1 MVSLFRFFKN
11 ITLVCIA
18 SLSAFAAYGFDNTF
32 DSCVD
37 QLHSN
42 GGLSK
47 AEGRKHCIRG
57 ISQEVL
63 SCQNKKFLIDFLT
76 PQEAL
81 AVCKE
86 NPTPENFKNYNYY
99 KGTYEPMPANDQ
111 RKTVCSVTVNS
122 NDERE
127 AFRSELDP
135 TYYKWVELLPQNP
148 TGGFI
153 PRNNIWIKRACEQ
166 KIKCDIMVFSG
177 HFASTFLG
185 ESGFEVKLED
195 LTKFSCGS
203 DCKDLF
209 DSVSQVYLFGCN
221 TLSEK
226 NQDSRTPSEYRN
238 ILVEDGLTPHTA
250 QRIAARRYT
259 PYGMS
264 IREEIR
270 HVFPNAKQIFGYEG
284 PGPTGPSIKN
294 KLKTFIKTAYAP
306 NTTVAEVQS
315 IFKTTLGP
323 RMFAVSGLARTEH
336 SCLGSREVTSDQKLL
351 EIDGLKKYA
360 NKFGRE
366 LPIPTL
372 DLIFESEKKGL
383 ITPQQRQS
391 LSQALVGVV
400 SESKSANSKAL
411 ICPLLATEYANLVP
425 EKLNCLLNLNWLQI

>member
-1 MVSLFRFFKN
+1 
-11 ITLVCIA
+11 
-18 SLSAFAAYGFDNTF
+18 
-32 DSCVD
+32 
-37 QLHSN
+37 
-42 GGLSK
+42 
-47 AEGRKHCIRG
+47 
-57 ISQEVL
+57 
-63 SCQNKKFLIDFLT
+63 
-76 PQEAL
+76 
-81 AVCKE
+81 
-86 NPTPENFKNYNYY
+86 
-99 KGTYEPMPANDQ
+99 
-111 RKTVCSVTVNS
+111 
-122 NDERE
+122 
-127 AFRSELDP
+127 
-135 TYYKWVELLPQNP
+135 
-148 TGGFI
+148 
-153 PRNNIWIKRACEQ
+153 
-166 KIKCDIMVFSG
+166 
-177 HFASTFLG
+177 
-185 ESGFEVKLED
+185 
-195 LTKFSCGS
+195 
-203 DCKDLF
+203 
-209 DSVSQVYLFGCN
+209 
-221 TLSEK
+221 
-226 NQDSRTPSEYRN
+226 
-238 ILVEDGLTPHTA
+238 
-250 QRIAARRYT
+250 
-259 PYGMS
+259 MS

-306 NTTVAEVQS
+306 NTTVAQVQS

-351 EIDGLKKYA
+351 EIDGLKQYA